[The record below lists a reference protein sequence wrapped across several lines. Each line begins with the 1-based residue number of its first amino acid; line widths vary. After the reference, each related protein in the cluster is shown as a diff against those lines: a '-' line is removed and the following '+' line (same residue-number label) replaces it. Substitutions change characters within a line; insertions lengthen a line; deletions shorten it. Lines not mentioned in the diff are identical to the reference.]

1 MTAAAIPEPAP
12 DEPKKK
18 RLVSPR
24 PLARLLPRLKPHGGA
39 LAIATVCL
47 IFSAAAGLAFP
58 RVVQYLLDAAFVR
71 GDRRV
76 LDRIALGLG
85 ALFAVQ
91 ALLNFVQVYYLSATG
106 ERVIAGLRKELFAH
120 LVRLSPGFFAER
132 RTGEL
137 TSRLSTDTALLQA
150 VLSHQISEL
159 ARQLLYLTGG
169 VILLTQTHPQLTTT
183 TLAVVPIVVGA
194 AFIFGRMLRRASTGV
209 QDRIAE
215 ATAAANEA
223 FAQIRVVQSFTRE
236 AAEVRRY
243 DEKLG
248 QAVSAALKRATI
260 RGSFFGII
268 TFVAFGAVVV
278 VLWQGG
284 RLVLSGALTA
294 GALVG
299 FLLYAFTI
307 AASVGALASLFGNYQ
322 EAVGAAKRVFELL
335 ETEPQIADPLKP
347 ARLTAPVEGHL
358 RFENVDFRYSAELPA
373 VLKGI
378 SFEIAPGEVIALVG
392 PSGAGKTT
400 VASLIPRFW
409 DVTGGRITLDGHDVR
424 TLALGDLRRSI
435 GLVPQ
440 EPTLFSGTVREN
452 IAYAAPFD
460 TDAIDHEHGPKGG
473 QPQHAGDAVDD
484 ESIVDASRAAHAHE
498 FVERLPA
505 GYDTRVGERGV
516 KLSGGQR
523 QRLAIARIFLKDPA
537 LVILDEA
544 TSSLDSESERFVE
557 QAMEKLLRGRST
569 LIIAHRLS
577 TVRRADRVLVLDHGE
592 IVEQGTHDELV
603 ARDGLY
609 AKLYRYSDLAGH
621 GIDA

>member
-1 MTAAAIPEPAP
+1 VTTAIIPEPGESDAP
-12 DEPKKK
+12 KRK

-24 PLARLLPRLKPHGGA
+24 PLARLLPRLKPYRGA
-39 LAIATVCL
+39 LTIATICL
-47 IFSAAAGLAFP
+47 ILSSAAGLAFP

-76 LDRIALGLG
+76 LDRIALGLFG
-85 ALFAVQ
+85 LFAAQ
-91 ALLNFVQVYYLSATG
+91 AVLNFVQVYFLSATG

-132 RTGEL
+132 QSGEL
-137 TSRLSTDTALLQA
+137 TSRLGTDTALLQA

-159 ARQLLYLTGG
+159 ARQILYLTGG
-169 VILLTQTHPQLTTT
+169 VILLTQTHPQLTMT
-183 TLAVVPIVVGA
+183 TLAVVPIVIGA

-236 AAEVRRY
+236 AEEVRRY

-248 QAVSAALKRATI
+248 QAVTAAVKRATI
-260 RGSFFGII
+260 RGSFFGVI

-335 ETEPQIADPLKP
+335 ETEPQVAEP
-347 ARLTAPVEGHL
+347 ARPERLMAPVQGHI
-358 RFENVDFRYSAELPA
+358 RFDNVSFRYSGGLPE
-373 VLKGI
+373 VLRDV
-378 SFEIAPGEVIALVG
+378 SFEIAPGEVVALVG

-400 VASLIPRFW
+400 IASLIPRFW
-409 DVTGGRITLDGHDVR
+409 DVTSGRITVDGHDVR
-424 TLALGDLRRSI
+424 TLGLTELRRSI

-452 IAYAAPFD
+452 IAYAAPGIAEKD
-460 TDAIDHEHGPKGG
+460 VSDADLV
-473 QPQHAGDAVDD
+473 A
-484 ESIVDASRAAHAHE
+484 ASRAAHAHE
-498 FVERLPA
+498 FVERLPE
-505 GYDTRVGERGV
+505 GYETRVGERGV

-592 IVEQGTHDELV
+592 IVEQGTHDELI